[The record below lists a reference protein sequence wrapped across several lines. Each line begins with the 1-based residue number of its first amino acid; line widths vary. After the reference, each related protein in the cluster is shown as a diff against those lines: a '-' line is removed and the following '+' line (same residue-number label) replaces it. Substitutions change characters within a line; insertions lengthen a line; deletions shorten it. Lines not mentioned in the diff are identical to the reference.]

1 MKPGDVAI
9 LNCTDGDT
17 RISFDPRK
25 RSEVERAKI
34 IVADMLK
41 RGFLLG
47 VMVDGR
53 MERVLAFDEAHCE
66 YIVTDYQPPQESGPP
81 AEGVLPPEDI
91 ARAQAPRPSRGRKRV
106 SATSARVI
114 AVGPTAGGG
123 PGVYAH
129 GVRRSMLERRARSMT
144 KRKAVAG

>member
-53 MERVLAFDEAHCE
+53 MERVLAFDEQHCE
-66 YIVTDYQPPQESGPP
+66 YIVTDYQPVEQVGPP
-81 AEGVLPPEDI
+81 AEGVVPPED
-91 ARAQAPRPSRGRKRV
+91 AAQVHAPRPSRGRKRV
-106 SATSARVI
+106 SAKSARVI

-129 GVRRSMLERRARSMT
+129 GIRRAMLERRS
-144 KRKAVAG
+144 